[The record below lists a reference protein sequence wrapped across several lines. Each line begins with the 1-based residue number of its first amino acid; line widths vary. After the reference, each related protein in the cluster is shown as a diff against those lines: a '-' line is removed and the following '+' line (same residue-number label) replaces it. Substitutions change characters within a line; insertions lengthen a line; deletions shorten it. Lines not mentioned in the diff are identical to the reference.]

1 MACLFLYRIL
11 FTFQFEWE
19 FSFRNSRHTH
29 SQLENP
35 ISFSP
40 VAVTRGLTLKT
51 LKTQATQLPKP
62 ISSPLSYCTWRK
74 VFPKHIH
81 SFFYKTKL
89 LKIFRKMGTPKLHN
103 HNLLLST
110 HYSSYFARQLVLRY
124 ILIYFSIYFYSEVFL
139 EQVSR
144 WKIPRFSNCWDHSF
158 RAVEGRIQ
166 EGMEFD
172 ILLRLLCGCQ
182 QLIHIRAKM
191 FLWICTCWQ
200 GYVVRYATAKG
211 SSEMLSGDLLAFS
224 HFTQIDQLNKRQS
237 KS

>member
-51 LKTQATQLPKP
+51 LKTQATQLPNP
-62 ISSPLSYCTWRK
+62 ILSPLVILHTK
-74 VFPKHIH
+74 K
-81 SFFYKTKL
+81 SFFQNIFSMLFILYKTKL

-144 WKIPRFSNCWDHSF
+144 WKIPRFSNC
-158 RAVEGRIQ
+158 
-166 EGMEFD
+166 
-172 ILLRLLCGCQ
+172 
-182 QLIHIRAKM
+182 
-191 FLWICTCWQ
+191 
-200 GYVVRYATAKG
+200 
-211 SSEMLSGDLLAFS
+211 
-224 HFTQIDQLNKRQS
+224 
-237 KS
+237 